1 MTSLFPSWRLSDLCG
16 RRLFSNPK
24 EIQNRFHVLEVSA
37 TGSGLRDLD
46 VPS

>member
-1 MTSLFPSWRLSDLCG
+1 MTSLFPSWRLFDLCG

-37 TGSGLRDLD
+37 TGSGLGDLD